1 MKITKQLLKEI
12 IEEEIN
18 NILSEQLD
26 YDFKRKV
33 SHAAV
38 KGYKASKTKD
48 IWYIGRAFE
57 SKIEPGSVE
66 LFLTFKQGME
76 EFKDKAISKLN
87 PALKTMRQKYRL
99 NGAFEIKIGSRGG
112 SQLSLFFKPS
122 SGAASPRRPVK
133 KPSPAPSVKPAR
145 TSSPKNIEDFKRKVS
160 RASVRGYKAS
170 GTKDIWHIGGPFES
184 KIEPG
189 SVELLLTFK
198 QGKEKFKDEAIEK
211 LLPAVEAEGRKQK
224 YNLNGTFEIK
234 ISSRGGS
241 QLSLFFKPS

>member
-26 YDFKRKV
+26 DDLR
-33 SHAAV
+33 
-38 KGYKASKTKD
+38 
-48 IWYIGRAFE
+48 
-57 SKIEPGSVE
+57 
-66 LFLTFKQGME
+66 
-76 EFKDKAISKLN
+76 
-87 PALKTMRQKYRL
+87 
-99 NGAFEIKIGSRGG
+99 
-112 SQLSLFFKPS
+112 
-122 SGAASPRRPVK
+122 
-133 KPSPAPSVKPAR
+133 
-145 TSSPKNIEDFKRKVS
+145 RKVS
-160 RASVRGYKAS
+160 RASVKGYKAS

-198 QGKEKFKDEAIEK
+198 QGKEKFKDEAIKK
-211 LLPAVEAEGRKQK
+211 LLPAAERMKQK

-234 ISSRGGS
+234 IGSRGGS